1 MVDEGCHD
9 LRDVATVAGYADA
22 INIKL
27 AKAGGVREAVRM
39 AHAARALGLGIM
51 IGCMVESQLA
61 VAPAAHIASLAA
73 WVDLDGHLL
82 LAEQPFVGLELRGS
96 RVLPRG
102 RARARCGA
110 GMSERL
116 AIFAEGLFESHSG
129 KTAHGVIRYGNRD
142 VVAVVDSTNA
152 GRTAAEIEPF
162 CIRDVPMVATVR
174 EAIERGATTLLIGVA
189 PTGGK
194 LDPAWRPALLEA
206 IEAGLDLEAGL
217 HTELSADPE
226 LREAAERRGTR
237 LRDLRAAPPD
247 LTVPLG
253 PASRA
258 PGVRVVH
265 SVGSDTVIGK
275 KVVTLELDRAARERG
290 LASVYVPT
298 GQTGVAIAGWGL
310 AVDHVIS
317 DYVAGA
323 AERLVHEGS
332 ERGDLLFVEGQG
344 AIFHPAYSGV
354 TLGLLHGSA
363 PDVLVLVHKAGA
375 TSLRNYPDLPL
386 EPLPDLVSA
395 YEALARP
402 VRPARV
408 AAVALNTARSTRRRP
423 GGGSRGRAGTGLL
436 GGRRGPLRRR
446 PRAGGGAGALPH
458 RLDMRACRR
467 GHDLWPPVP
476 VRK

>member
-1 MVDEGCHD
+1 V
-9 LRDVATVAGYADA
+9 
-22 INIKL
+22 
-27 AKAGGVREAVRM
+27 
-39 AHAARALGLGIM
+39 
-51 IGCMVESQLA
+51 
-61 VAPAAHIASLAA
+61 
-73 WVDLDGHLL
+73 
-82 LAEQPFVGLELRGS
+82 
-96 RVLPRG
+96 
-102 RARARCGA
+102 
-110 GMSERL
+110 SERL
-116 AIFAEGLFESHSG
+116 AVFAEGLFESHSG

-162 CIRDVPMVATVR
+162 CVRDVPVVATVA

-217 HTELSADPE
+217 HTELAADPE
-226 LREAAERRGTR
+226 LRAAAERRGTR

-247 LTVPLG
+247 LTVPAG
-253 PASRA
+253 PASRKE
-258 PGVRVVH
+258 GVRVVH

-290 LASVYVPT
+290 LSSVYVPT

-323 AERLVHEGS
+323 AERLVNEGS
-332 ERGDLLFVEGQG
+332 ERADLLFVEGQG

-375 TSLRNYPDLPL
+375 TALRNYPDLPL
-386 EPLPDLVSA
+386 RPLPELVTA
-395 YEALARP
+395 YEQIAAP

-408 AAVALNTARSTRRRP
+408 AAIALNTSTLDEDAARAAVAEAES
-423 GGGSRGRAGTGLL
+423 STGLPADDVV
-436 GGRRGPLRRR
+436 RF
-446 PRAGGGAGALPH
+446 GAERVLDAVLDALST
-458 RLDMRACRR
+458 
-467 GHDLWPPVP
+467 
-476 VRK
+476 